1 MSLPGCMESTGKTRL
16 PMSLPLSSYTASL
29 RTARLGRTTWRR
41 ENIKLIKR
49 SWRYE
54 ELAKRGQVGRG
65 EEGVGRGE
73 EGMGRGEE
81 GVGRERLKGSGQWE
95 ISRKGKK
102 EGGNEG
108 GRERGKDGM
117 RKSKLKIK
125 FNANDIQLPIRP
137 TT

>member
-73 EGMGRGEE
+73 EG
-81 GVGRERLKGSGQWE
+81 VGRERLKGSGQWE

>member
-1 MSLPGCMESTGKTRL
+1 MKSKEGTSRKRRRRSGEEGV
-16 PMSLPLSSYTASL
+16 
-29 RTARLGRTTWRR
+29 GRG
-41 ENIKLIKR
+41 E
-49 SWRYE
+49 
-54 ELAKRGQVGRG
+54 RGGRGGGVGRG

-73 EGMGRGEE
+73 EGVGRGEE